1 MDQEFSS
8 GENLEAAAP
17 SEVSTDTQQQP
28 QYVPLDALKAER
40 AERQRLEDQ
49 VKNLNDQFALLAAA
63 TQKPQQQ
70 EKLDLLNDDDVLTVG
85 EAKKHLQAMQQN
97 MSMSIAELKMVQQ
110 HPDYQEVITQYL
122 PEVLKTNPGLQK
134 TLQATQDF
142 ELAYY
147 LAKNSEGYKKAKSTV
162 KKNEDAERILQ
173 NAQRPGSLSA
183 VGQSSSMSNAKSY
196 KTMSDDEFRKLASKN
211 VGHF

>member
-1 MDQEFSS
+1 MDQEYS
-8 GENLEAAAP
+8 GENIEAAAP
-17 SEVSTDTQQQP
+17 SEVSSDTTQQA

-63 TQKPQQQ
+63 TQKPHVQD
-70 EKLDLLNDDDVLTVG
+70 KVDLLNDDDVLTVG
-85 EAKKHLQAMQQN
+85 EAKRHLQAMQQN
-97 MSMSIAELKMVQQ
+97 VNMSIAELKMVQQ
-110 HPDYQEVITQYL
+110 HPDYQEVITKYL
-122 PEVLKTNPGLQK
+122 PEVLKTNPSLSK
-134 TLQATQDF
+134 TLQSTQDF

-147 LAKNSEGYKKAKSTV
+147 LAKNSEGYKKINSSN

-173 NAQRPGSLSA
+173 NASRAGNLSS

-196 KTMSDDEFRKLASKN
+196 KSMSDDEFRKLSSKN
-211 VGHF
+211 LGYF